1 MSAFGTKRTL
11 RDRGSMSA
19 FGGEA
24 DMSGYESQP
33 GRLIS
38 KPHFACRKCLESL
51 GHKVTS
57 IVTSRLASGL

>member
-1 MSAFGTKRTL
+1 
-11 RDRGSMSA
+11 MSA

-24 DMSGYESQP
+24 DISGYESQP

>member
-1 MSAFGTKRTL
+1 
-11 RDRGSMSA
+11 MSA
-19 FGGEA
+19 FGGKA
-24 DMSGYESQP
+24 DMSGYELQP

-38 KPHFACRKCLESL
+38 KPHFARRKCLEPL

>member
-1 MSAFGTKRTL
+1 MSRSA
-11 RDRGSMSA
+11 MSA
-19 FGGEA
+19 FGGKA
-24 DMSGYESQP
+24 DMNGYESQP